1 MALATLGE
9 VRAAVGSTQSDSVLM
24 DRLAGVSAAI
34 ERYCNRAF
42 PKRVSAVAV
51 ASGVLSLTIPRHGF
65 MAGDVVVVKSST
77 ANSSLDGTK
86 TIASVVSEHVF
97 TITTTL
103 TEDEI
108 EGLEITVRKRRES
121 IRPTRGGRSMFLD
134 PLPVSE
140 VVSLSLS
147 DGAQGWTLLET
158 TEYDLAEKT
167 DGLSTSGEVIL
178 YTKAFPS
185 YRDGRIYPSGM
196 KAVFVSGAAWVQ
208 PDIVQACL
216 AVCKTIDKRQRSAGL
231 SSESYD
237 YYSYTRMTSTELK
250 QLFGEVESTLTH
262 YRITAV

>member
-9 VRAAVGSTQSDSVLM
+9 VRAAVGSTPSDSVLM
-24 DRLAGVSAAI
+24 DRLAGVSAGI

-51 ASGVLSLTIPRHGF
+51 SGTDLSLTIPRHGF
-65 MAGDVVVVKSST
+65 MAGDFVVLKSST
-77 ANSSLDGTK
+77 GNEDIDGTHEI
-86 TIASVVSEHVF
+86 TSVASEHVF
-97 TITTTL
+97 TIDTTV

-108 EGLEITVRKRRES
+108 EGIEITARKRREA

-140 VVSLSLS
+140 VISLSLS
-147 DGAQGWTLLET
+147 DGAQGWTLLEAT
-158 TEYDLAEKT
+158 AYDLAEKT
-167 DGLSTSGEVIL
+167 DGLSTSGEVML
-178 YTKAFPS
+178 YSKAFPS
-185 YRDGRIYPSGM
+185 YRDGGVYPAGM

-208 PDIVQACL
+208 PDIVQACI